1 MDIECI
7 IKDNILHI
15 KSDIFRNPGA
25 AQMLEYNF
33 QDFLNSFF
41 EAYHLE
47 NIEQLVHDWYRLKDE
62 FGKCLDI
69 YLNLGMFMMS

>member
-1 MDIECI
+1 MNIECTI
-7 IKDNILHI
+7 ENNILHI
-15 KSDIFRNPGA
+15 KSDIFRNPGT
-25 AQMLEYNF
+25 AQILEYNF

-62 FGKCLDI
+62 FGKRLDVF
-69 YLNLGMFMMS
+69 LNVGMFLMS